1 MPFPINTMSIAKYEK
16 ATDESLRG
24 SIQSTLLVK
33 LTVQTQHQDSL
44 RGCLLMTKSPSKF
57 QLSLVCVQKRKEC
70 DHVHSALCFDKQG
83 HMIDIIDVLCQ
94 NKLSHIFEFVV
105 YLFTCFCSK
114 RHISKTVPLI
124 NATRQLYSEFDP
136 M

>member
-44 RGCLLMTKSPSKF
+44 RGCLPMTKSPSKF
-57 QLSLVCVQKRKEC
+57 QLSLICVQKRKDC
-70 DHVHSALCFDKQG
+70 DHVHSALCFVKQG
-83 HMIDIIDVLCQ
+83 HMIESLMFHVKINCHTSLNLWSTFLPVSVVRDILAKQ
-94 NKLSHIFEFVV
+94 FH
-105 YLFTCFCSK
+105 
-114 RHISKTVPLI
+114 
-124 NATRQLYSEFDP
+124 
-136 M
+136 